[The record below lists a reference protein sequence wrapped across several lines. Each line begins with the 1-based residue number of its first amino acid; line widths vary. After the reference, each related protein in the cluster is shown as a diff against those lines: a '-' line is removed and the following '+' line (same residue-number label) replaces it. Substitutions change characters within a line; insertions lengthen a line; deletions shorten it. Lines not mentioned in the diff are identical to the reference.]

1 MKYYLTKIIY
11 DSKKYFLVWY
21 SGKKD
26 GFLVSGQRLFVFSSV
41 EDADSFARKEKIS
54 FEAEEIT
61 YDFSD
66 IPRLTG
72 KEESPENCRIFID
85 TWNFFSDLSKSLNEQ
100 FIGNFGDETTNTIYN
115 KLVYGCNLKP
125 LRTKEYHP
133 AFDDSAIHMYSE
145 ILLNGLAIL
154 KKQLNWNN
162 SENCNEE

>member
-11 DSKKYFLVWY
+11 DGRNYFLVWY
-21 SGKKD
+21 SGKED

-41 EDADSFARKEKIS
+41 EDADRFAKKEKIS

-85 TWNFFSDLSKSLNEQ
+85 TWNFFSDLSKSLNEK
-100 FIGNFGDETTNTIYN
+100 FIGDFGDETTNTIYN

-125 LRTKEYHP
+125 VRTKEYHP
-133 AFDDSAIHMYSE
+133 VFDDNAIHIYSE

-162 SENCNEE
+162 STNRNEE